1 MLYRSKNNRCNKP
14 IGKISVLSAFIS
26 IALTGC
32 GGAGEDGG
40 SKTPDRVTTPMVS
53 IDGASINEGSKG
65 DTKLKLPIKLS
76 ASPSKDVVL
85 TYSFEDATAVN
96 GEDYSAVDGK
106 LTIPA
111 GTRRTELVVTVHG
124 DDMHESDETFKVH
137 LKSATNADISNRGRS
152 AVITLRNDD
161 DAPVIAFDSEQ
172 QSVAETAGTVTVP
185 VSLSAPSGFEVSA
198 SIALSGTALE
208 NGDYKLNSDKR
219 LTFAVGETFK
229 EIEIAIIPDT
239 IPEGGETVFVSLE
252 QPSNVS
258 LSSGDNATH
267 TVVILGDTALND
279 TGLTTYSDGVV
290 GGLAFEPSSHPGQ
303 DASFGRDADG
313 SQLDS
318 DGHAGFSFTKLDLN
332 GNPLPSSASSWSCV
346 RDNVTGL
353 VWENKQSD
361 FIIESTDSEGETVR
375 KTPTGEQWRA
385 GNFVYGWHNEDATN
399 NGGNSGYLRTSENR
413 LDKNEP
419 VTVNHGY
426 CGFRYSGG
434 RRFNLHCDTAAY
446 IQEINL
452 QGTCGF
458 DDWRMPEISELR
470 SLANYDRMDGT
481 MRPESRFFSNLKSSV
496 RYLSGTPAADNEA
509 SAWCYDFRDG
519 EVELCQKSYY
529 QGFMAVRSKQ

>member
-1 MLYRSKNNRCNKP
+1 MLYRGRVCA
-14 IGKISVLSAFIS
+14 LSAFIS

-32 GGAGEDGG
+32 GGAGEDG
-40 SKTPDRVTTPMVS
+40 SDTTNEQSTTPMVS
-53 IDGASINEGSKG
+53 VDGASVNEGSRG
-65 DTKLKLPIKLS
+65 NTELTLPIRLS
-76 ASPSKDVVL
+76 ATPSEDVEV
-85 TYSFEDATAVN
+85 TYSFEDVTAVN
-96 GEDYSAVDGK
+96 GEDYVASDGK

-111 GTRRTELVVTVHG
+111 GTRRAEIVLTVLS
-124 DDMHESDETFKVH
+124 DDMHEPDETFKVH
-137 LKSATNADISNRGRS
+137 LESATNAVLSTRGKT
-152 AVITLRNDD
+152 ATITLRNDD
-161 DAPVIAFDSEQ
+161 DVPEIAFDMEQ
-172 QSVAETAGTVTVP
+172 QSVSETVGSVIVP

-208 NGDYKLNSDKR
+208 NGDYRLNSDKR

-252 QPSNVS
+252 QPNNVS
-258 LSSGDNATH
+258 LGDNVNH

-303 DASFGRDADG
+303 DASFGRDADA

-375 KTPTGEQWRA
+375 KIPTGEQWRA

-399 NGGNSGYLRTSENR
+399 NGGNPGYLRTSENR
-413 LDKNEP
+413 LDRNEP
-419 VTVNHGY
+419 VTVKHGY

-446 IQEINL
+446 IQEMNF

-458 DDWRMPEISELR
+458 DDWRMPEVSELR
-470 SLANYDRMDGT
+470 SLANYDKLDGT
-481 MRPESRFFSNLKSSV
+481 MRPEGAFFSNLKSSV
-496 RYLSGTPAADNEA
+496 SYLSGTPAADNEA
-509 SAWCYDFRDG
+509 SAWCYDFQDG